1 MPNLTQL
8 RGTAQTLLSTEMN
21 SLGNNA
27 NAVHAT
33 SVALT
38 SAGYIDAEVEFVFSF
53 PTAPT
58 PNTSL
63 WVWFLREVDGTNFED
78 GSGSVTPT
86 RLPDLIYTVRAVN
99 TTQRLVQ
106 VATDIPPGNIRALVR
121 NQGTGQAM
129 GTSNVLTIR
138 PKTYQS

>member
-33 SVALT
+33 SVTLT

-58 PNTSL
+58 ANTAL
-63 WVWFLREVDGTNFED
+63 WVWLLRETDGTNFED

-99 TTQRLVQ
+99 TTQRIVQ
-106 VATDIPPGNIRALVR
+106 TAFDIPPGNIRVLVR